1 MKPYPCVISICATVA
16 RRAQISQGRLVTDD
30 HHPAPTFTPPELP
43 KKVHVRA
50 LPNAAG
56 NFKSTESIQ
65 FLFYHLLL
73 SSILYL
79 YLDFFIMT
87 FTANTNQHRLTRAF
101 TRTTILITFKFC
113 KTYSTYSTYI
123 LI

>member
-87 FTANTNQHRLTRAF
+87 FTANTNPHKYIDKAIYKNYNTNNFQVLQNVQH
-101 TRTTILITFKFC
+101 I
-113 KTYSTYSTYI
+113 
-123 LI
+123 